1 MRATAK
7 SLGVSGQYLSMIER
21 GFAPLKMEDY
31 LKICKALQVAP
42 IALLISEKE
51 KEERASIIEKIY
63 ALPEKEFTILM
74 NIMQLLQ

>member
-1 MRATAK
+1 
-7 SLGVSGQYLSMIER
+7 
-21 GFAPLKMEDY
+21 MEDY